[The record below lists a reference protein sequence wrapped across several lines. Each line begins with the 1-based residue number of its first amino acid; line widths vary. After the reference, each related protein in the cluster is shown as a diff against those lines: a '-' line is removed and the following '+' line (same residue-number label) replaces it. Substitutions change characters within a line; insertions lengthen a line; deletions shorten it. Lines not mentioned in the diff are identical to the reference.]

1 MGGCRSDGGARHTE
15 VYGTQECRA
24 HRGTY
29 GAQKGAASI
38 GVLGVQA
45 LLQQLLAEGWRCA
58 GKQFA
63 GAEPCR
69 DAGAS
74 LPSGT
79 PSPLKCQGCLLGD
92 KGWMQATEALSSPS
106 LLPPHKPAVP
116 ALLPTNSCAS
126 LVSCF
131 IRESH

>member
-58 GKQFA
+58 GKQTVCW
-63 GAEPCR
+63 GR
-69 DAGAS
+69 
-74 LPSGT
+74 T
-79 PSPLKCQGCLLGD
+79 VQGCRSLAAIRDPQSSQMPGLLAG
-92 KGWMQATEALSSPS
+92 
-106 LLPPHKPAVP
+106 
-116 ALLPTNSCAS
+116 
-126 LVSCF
+126 
-131 IRESH
+131 